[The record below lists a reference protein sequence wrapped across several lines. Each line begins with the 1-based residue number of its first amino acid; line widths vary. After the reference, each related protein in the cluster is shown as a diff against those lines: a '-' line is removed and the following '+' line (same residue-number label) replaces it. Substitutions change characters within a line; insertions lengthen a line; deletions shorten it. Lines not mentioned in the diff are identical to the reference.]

1 MRHDRAKQRRGVQP
15 PFFIIAQHLPPPPL
29 ASSPQSTLFLIPS
42 SLILPLPTETF
53 GPWTWIDP
61 GAFALVREG
70 GGGGEGRGWAWGG
83 LLLVGGRAGGLM
95 RGVGGGAFALVQRAE
110 GEGGGSGP
118 WRW

>member
-70 GGGGEGRGWAWGG
+70 GGGGEGRGWEWGG
-83 LLLVGGRAGGLM
+83 LMLVGGRAGGLM
-95 RGVGGGAFALVQRAE
+95 RGVGGGAFALVQRAG